1 MSSSTL
7 NASVFAGGILA
18 GLIAAATTA
27 PAIAQQKAAP
37 PDFSSNQVG
46 WVGLNGGGPGFSAVP
61 GQVPP
66 VTNDPAHP
74 FIPNGVG
81 KQPTFRIADLSN
93 PNLKPWVK
101 AYEEG

>member
-37 PDFSSNQVG
+37 PDFSSNEVG

-61 GQVPP
+61 GHVPTLP
-66 VTNDPAHP
+66 RALCRSAIAPA
-74 FIPNGVG
+74 
-81 KQPTFRIADLSN
+81 RREA
-93 PNLKPWVK
+93 
-101 AYEEG
+101 A